1 MNIKYIILAL
11 SLALPLQVC
20 AQKDDKDKKKEEKT
34 EKVEKKKGKKD
45 RNKEEQKVQTSKTT
59 PSLIVDTDKH
69 TTTLPLPPE
78 GAIPV
83 VTGPVDQPV
92 APAANSAQLG
102 IVRDSLAEAKRR
114 LDAAYA
120 ERNDL
125 RGQVDSL
132 TGLIHALDPIIYKEC
147 ILYPLSIRY
156 NQQRINESLR
166 AVNSYRKAIGDDH
179 LSPDFKECIKTYLP
193 FIKGQNPPYLQY
205 SNELVDFLTKVETD
219 LGKTKGVMQKAMREE
234 YQDSIKSLKYY
245 RYYFQR
251 NKTPYKSITF
261 LDNALDSFKVLLN
274 DSRSVADDVRRL
286 RESITPKP

>member
-20 AQKDDKDKKKEEKT
+20 AQKDDKDKKKKEKT
-34 EKVEKKKGKKD
+34 EKVED
-45 RNKEEQKVQTSKTT
+45 RNKEEQKVQTPKTT
-59 PSLIVDTDKH
+59 PGLIVDTVKH
-69 TTTLPLPPE
+69 TTTLPALPE

-92 APAANSAQLG
+92 TSAANSAQLG

-132 TGLIHALDPIIYKEC
+132 KGLIHALDPIIFKEC

-166 AVNSYRKAIGDDH
+166 AIQSYRNAVGDDH

-193 FIKGQNPPYLQY
+193 FIKGQNPLYLQY
-205 SNELVDFLTKVETD
+205 SNELVDFLKKVETD
-219 LGKTKGVMQKAMREE
+219 LGKTHGFMQDEMRKKYVNE
-234 YQDSIKSLKYY
+234 IKTLKYY
-245 RYYFQR
+245 RYYDQR
-251 NKTPYKSITF
+251 DTAPYRSITF
-261 LDNALDSFKVLLN
+261 LDNALDSFKVLLK
-274 DSRSVADDVRRL
+274 DSRSVADDVKRL